1 MSWIEKRQEFQKRY
15 DELTKYNIQAITSDL
30 NKTIARYIS
39 NAGVSPTSNNPDY
52 AKIQKLMGSIDFIK
66 SSFMT
71 LNNDI
76 MKYISENAG
85 NNNLTGI
92 LKENG
97 ELQQH
102 ISKLEKIQGDMKI
115 DVESAKARDE
125 LLRSRVEDISRHGLF
140 ILNRPIRQGLIP
152 YLWALSILFIGVGLV
167 IFRLTLPIDTLAA
180 SPTGAL
186 GTSLVASLFMFIT
199 DKRVLL
205 SLLGSALIVII
216 FLSLK
221 IAGIFGK

>member
-15 DELTKYNIQAITSDL
+15 DELSNQNVQAITSDL
-30 NKTIARYIS
+30 NKTISRYIS
-39 NAGVSPTSNNPDY
+39 TAGVSPTSNNPDY
-52 AKIQKLMGSIDFIK
+52 AKIQKLMTLIETIK
-66 SSFMT
+66 NGYIT

-102 ISKLEKIQGDMKI
+102 ISKLEKIQNDMKI

-140 ILNRPIRQGLIP
+140 ILNRPVRQGLIP
-152 YLWALSILFIGVGLV
+152 YLWVLSILFIGVGLV
-167 IFRLTLPIDTLAA
+167 IFRITLPIDTL
-180 SPTGAL
+180 GA
-186 GTSLVASLFMFIT
+186 GTSATGTSVISLLFMFIT

-221 IAGIFGK
+221 IAGVFGK

>member
-15 DELTKYNIQAITSDL
+15 DELSNQNVQAITSDL
-30 NKTIARYIS
+30 NKTISRYIS
-39 NAGVSPTSNNPDY
+39 TAGVSPTPNNPDY
-52 AKIQKLMGSIDFIK
+52 IKIKKLMSLIETIK
-66 SSFMT
+66 TSYIT

-85 NNNLTGI
+85 NSNLTGI

-97 ELQQH
+97 EIQQH
-102 ISKLEKIQGDMKI
+102 ISKLEEIQNDMKI

-125 LLRSRVEDISRHGLF
+125 LLRSRIEDTSRHGLF
-140 ILNRPIRQGLIP
+140 ILNRPVRRGLIP

-167 IFRLTLPIDTLAA
+167 LFRLMLPMNTLG
-180 SPTGAL
+180 TGAPGAM
-186 GTSLVASLFMFIT
+186 GTSLLSSIFMFIT

-221 IAGIFGK
+221 IAGVFGK

>member
-1 MSWIEKRQEFQKRY
+1 MSWTEKRQEFQKRY
-15 DELTKYNIQAITSDL
+15 DELSNQNVQAITSDL
-30 NKTIARYIS
+30 NKTISRYIS
-39 NAGVSPTSNNPDY
+39 TAGVSPTSNNPDY
-52 AKIQKLMGSIDFIK
+52 AKIQKLMSLIETIK
-66 SSFMT
+66 NGYIT

-102 ISKLEKIQGDMKI
+102 ISKLEKIQNDMKI

-140 ILNRPIRQGLIP
+140 ILNRPVRQGLIP
-152 YLWALSILFIGVGLV
+152 YLWVLSILFIGVGLV
-167 IFRLTLPIDTLAA
+167 IFRITLPIDTL
-180 SPTGAL
+180 GA
-186 GTSLVASLFMFIT
+186 GTSATGTSVISLLFMFIT

-221 IAGIFGK
+221 IAGVFGK